1 MFKFPQSHPSFFS
14 ELVSTWA
21 RVVRHQPVSYQMQF
35 KSQLL
40 SRSQTL
46 SIIYKKIN
54 QNYFQVSGID
64 CHDIEQEKYT
74 SHITGPGEKIIII
87 IMI

>member
-1 MFKFPQSHPSFFS
+1 MFEFPQSHPSSFS

-21 RVVRHQPVSYQMQF
+21 IVVRHQPVSYQMQF

-64 CHDIEQEKYT
+64 CHDIEQEKYK
-74 SHITGPGEKIIII
+74 SHFKVPGAKLK
-87 IMI
+87 